1 MRLTVIIVLL
11 PALAACGGDG
21 GPDGEA
27 GPPEDPILAFDSSPL
42 KREPSFR
49 ALYAQIH
56 ARPAELREAA
66 LAHLRDADPDVRY
79 ASLFAL
85 AMTAEPGA
93 PLDALRPFLQSSD
106 PSERMMAAGALVAN
120 GEKAGLPV
128 LIDALTSTA
137 PLRFHD
143 PSLLAWQL
151 ARSTLIQYTDE
162 DMGLLARPGARWE
175 PEAAQARWRAW
186 WQKSEPHVTWTGQYF
201 TVPK

>member
-1 MRLTVIIVLL
+1 MRLIVTSLL
-11 PALAACGGDG
+11 LFALAACGGEG
-21 GPDGEA
+21 GPDREA
-27 GPPEDPILAFDSSPL
+27 GPPQDPILAFDSSPL
-42 KREPSFR
+42 KREPSIR

-66 LAHLRDADPDVRY
+66 LAHLRDGDPDVRY

-93 PLDALRPFLQSSD
+93 SLDALRPFLQSTD
-106 PSERMMAAGALVAN
+106 PSERMMAAGALAAN

-128 LIDALTSTA
+128 LIEALTSTA

-186 WQKSEPHVTWTGQYF
+186 WQKNESRLGWNGQYF
-201 TVPK
+201 TVRK